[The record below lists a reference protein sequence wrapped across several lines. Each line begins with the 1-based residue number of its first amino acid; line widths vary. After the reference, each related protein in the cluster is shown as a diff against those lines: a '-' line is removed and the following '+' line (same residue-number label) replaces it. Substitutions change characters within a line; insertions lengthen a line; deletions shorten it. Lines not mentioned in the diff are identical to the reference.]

1 MRVKLGL
8 VFRLVSYDQPRTSSC
23 EGLYAP
29 SEPAATDIAASAT
42 GARFIKRLRRER
54 RGRSCS
60 SGCLSRRRARC
71 RRWRR
76 ATRGPPALRT
86 QVREADRPVIGRRA
100 AGRIPCPMWSP
111 PGRSYA
117 TLLLHCSSTDAR
129 QRDRTSL
136 PPSSNQR
143 TNHLKRSALRRAS
156 PAGRLV
162 EADKRPGRMTFA
174 ASLYWRNRATNRA
187 RDTTC
192 FVVQWTADD
201 PS

>member
-1 MRVKLGL
+1 MRSR
-8 VFRLVSYDQPRTSSC
+8 RLPRSS
-23 EGLYAP
+23 
-29 SEPAATDIAASAT
+29 
-42 GARFIKRLRRER
+42 
-54 RGRSCS
+54 
-60 SGCLSRRRARC
+60 RRARRARKNSPIKAERWGFPC
-71 RRWRR
+71 SMCVLMRAWARWRR

-174 ASLYWRNRATNRA
+174 ASLYWRNRATSRA